1 MPNKN
6 TEFFNKR
13 ALFVRAVRYSIPVL
27 LGYLAIG
34 VAFGLLLADAGYPWQ
49 LSLVMSVVMYAGA
62 GQYIAV
68 GLFAAGAGLMEAA
81 LVQFVVNARHMAYG
95 LTMLKRFN
103 MTGALKYYLIF
114 ALTDETFALLSSLP
128 TEPQG
133 ALSGQETGRAETLEE
148 RAWFMF
154 YVSLLDHGYWTAG
167 SVIGA
172 AAGSLIPFGMEGIGF
187 ALTALFIVLLI
198 EQIYRIKKPLVFLVS
213 ALIAVIAATV
223 FPSRL
228 SLLMG
233 MAISLLVVQ
242 FIQNM
247 KGVAY
252 GKDSEFSG

>member
-1 MPNKN
+1 MPH
-6 TEFFNKR
+6 KR
-13 ALFVRAVRYSIPVL
+13 GIFARAVRYSIPVL

-34 VAFGLLLADAGYPWQ
+34 IAFGLLLADAGYPWQ

-103 MTGALKYYLIF
+103 MAGALKYYLVF

-128 TEPQG
+128 AESQDAQSAQG
-133 ALSGQETGRAETLEE
+133 GQDGQAETAETQEE

-154 YVSLLDHGYWTAG
+154 FVSLLDHGYWTAG
-167 SVIGA
+167 SVVGA
-172 AAGSLIPFGMEGIGF
+172 AAGSLIPFGVEGIGF

-198 EQIYRIKKPLVFLVS
+198 EQIYRVKKPFVFIVS
-213 ALIAVIAATV
+213 ALIAIIAVAV

-233 MAISLLVVQ
+233 MAISLAVVQ
-242 FIQNM
+242 LVQNV
-247 KGVAY
+247 KGVKH